1 MNGVLALVAASD
13 DRFAT
18 RMRGWRPPR
27 WFRLFMLWATRL
39 GDGWGWIALFA
50 VLLLGAHAYREVL
63 TGCLAASLAGAAFVL
78 LKRHFKRARPCDGA
92 PHPLYGVTASDCFS
106 FPSGHSATS
115 FAIAT
120 VLGLAFP
127 ALGIPFLAMAAC
139 VAASRVALGLHYV
152 SDVIAGSALGALI
165 GALSYAALLG

>member
-13 DRFAT
+13 DRFAM

-39 GDGWGWIALFA
+39 GDGWGWIALCA
-50 VLLLGAHAYREVL
+50 VLLFGAHAYRQVL
-63 TGCLAASLAGAAFVL
+63 AGMLATTLAGAAFVF
-78 LKRHFKRARPCDGA
+78 LKRHFKRRRPCDGA
-92 PHPLYGVTASDCFS
+92 PHPLYGVRASDCFS

-127 ALGIPFLAMAAC
+127 EPGLLLLAMAAS

-152 SDVIAGSALGALI
+152 SDVVAGSLLGALI
-165 GALSYAALLG
+165 GALCYAALLG

>member
-50 VLLLGAHAYREVL
+50 VLLLGAHARREVL
-63 TGCLAASLAGAAFVL
+63 AGSLAAGLAGLAFVT
-78 LKRHFKRARPCDGA
+78 LKRRFKRQRPCAGA
-92 PHPLYGVTASDCFS
+92 PHPLYGVRASDCFS

-127 ALGIPFLAMAAC
+127 AEAVLFLALAAC
-139 VAASRVALGLHYV
+139 VAVSRVALGLHYV
-152 SDVIAGSALGALI
+152 SDVVAGSALGALI
-165 GALSYAALLG
+165 GALTYAALLG